1 MLGYGVWDCAR
12 ICELAPSATASTE
25 LANPIILN
33 VLRAITFPFRRGF
46 LGRSGY
52 YDAAIPPARVAS
64 IIPTSMYVMA
74 TSVNAGRLR
83 GFIAGETVSCRD
95 GDLTSGHKI
104 AQIGRFRAIWFR
116 VIIVTGVH
124 ARKTSRARTKEASI
138 RGLPLAS
145 RLVLG
150 VATRGGRSLFFGQR
164 RKVYL
169 IKANNLNSQQLAF
182 ASTVNIAS
190 GDTSEICG
198 DHRSPEKSAIQ
209 LAATAS
215 IAKAAKDARLPYERE
230 VCRA

>member
-1 MLGYGVWDCAR
+1 MSFGPL
-12 ICELAPSATASTE
+12 IS
-25 LANPIILN
+25 
-33 VLRAITFPFRRGF
+33 PFRRGF
-46 LGRSGY
+46 W
-52 YDAAIPPARVAS
+52 DDPAIMMRLFHLRVAS

-74 TSVNAGRLR
+74 TSVNAGEGLR
-83 GFIAGETVSCRD
+83 GFIAGETISCRD
-95 GDLTSGHKI
+95 GDLTSGHKM
-104 AQIGRFRAIWFR
+104 AQIRRFRAIWFR

-145 RLVLG
+145 GLVLG

-169 IKANNLNSQQLAF
+169 IKANDLNSQQLAF

-198 DHRSPEKSAIQ
+198 DHA
-209 LAATAS
+209 
-215 IAKAAKDARLPYERE
+215 LPKNQQCNWLLQQRP
-230 VCRA
+230 